1 VEATDD
7 VDRIK
12 QALDN
17 PRALC
22 DALGL
27 IPDGGRGRTWFLDG
41 RDAIRV
47 PCPWHG
53 ERTGSCSVTLAG
65 GTVRVHCFGCDQS
78 GDALSLI
85 AQVEG
90 LDLRTDFRRVLDVAA
105 DLAGVPRPDR
115 SRPDYAPVV
124 RAAPRVYVEPGTPDD
139 GVIDAITEV
148 LAQRARVRD
157 EAGAWRY
164 LVSRG
169 LDTTEAAGWYALPG
183 EARRRE
189 ALRAAIVAAVG
200 EDAWRA
206 SGLATAEGPYAGA
219 WSWAWRGPRLVI
231 PWRAPNGTV
240 ESIQGRYLG
249 DCPEGVAKYVFPR
262 GRSPQWPFG
271 CDGVG
276 VAGEETPVAIVEGA
290 LDAVSF
296 GELARRHGVD
306 VLPLGIPGTGGWRAS
321 WLRLCRKRPCIVA
334 LDPDKAG
341 EKLRATLVPELSLV
355 AKRGPRGPEVSVK
368 KPRGGKD
375 WNDVLRGAA

>member
-1 VEATDD
+1 VEPADD

-139 GVIDAITEV
+139 GVIDAITEADC
-148 LAQRARVRD
+148 AQC
-157 EAGAWRY
+157 AG
-164 LVSRG
+164 S
-169 LDTTEAAGWYALPG
+169 
-183 EARRRE
+183 
-189 ALRAAIVAAVG
+189 
-200 EDAWRA
+200 
-206 SGLATAEGPYAGA
+206 
-219 WSWAWRGPRLVI
+219 GPR
-231 PWRAPNGTV
+231 
-240 ESIQGRYLG
+240 
-249 DCPEGVAKYVFPR
+249 PR
-262 GRSPQWPFG
+262 SWGPP
-271 CDGVG
+271 
-276 VAGEETPVAIVEGA
+276 
-290 LDAVSF
+290 
-296 GELARRHGVD
+296 ARTRR
-306 VLPLGIPGTGGWRAS
+306 T
-321 WLRLCRKRPCIVA
+321 RP
-334 LDPDKAG
+334 
-341 EKLRATLVPELSLV
+341 
-355 AKRGPRGPEVSVK
+355 
-368 KPRGGKD
+368 
-375 WNDVLRGAA
+375 